1 MNVRTHITYLAVILG
16 IIFLFYLAFCLQPP
30 KIEKEVIVELHTD
43 TIVKYDTIFKEKP
56 VPVYVKSEP
65 DTVFLPSLDT
75 TVVLDKETKVYEDS
89 SYKAQVS
96 GFQPNLDWIEVYP
109 KTSFVT
115 EYQEVKTVK
124 KQRINWGVQAGIG
137 YGVFTH
143 KPDLYIGFGVHYNF

>member
-1 MNVRTHITYLAVILG
+1 MNVRTHITYLAVILCL
-16 IIFLFYLAFCLQPP
+16 IFLFYLAYVLQPP
-30 KIEKEVIVELHTD
+30 KVEKEVIIEYHTD

-109 KTSFVT
+109 KTTYVT
-115 EYQEVKTVK
+115 ETIVQEKVK
-124 KQRINWGVQAGIG
+124 KQRINWGFQVGMG

-143 KPDLYIGFGVHYNF
+143 KPDLYIGLGVQYNF